1 MDYHL
6 FFSAIENKDNGES
19 ASNMEAAACLEEE
32 TEETTNG
39 EIFLKCILKMDD
51 ASKFDDLVD
60 FVECEQ
66 GKDYSSWLKNR
77 QKYRKR
83 RSERLAVL
91 RWERKKKTWRRF
103 KGNRN

>member
-1 MDYHL
+1 
-6 FFSAIENKDNGES
+6 
-19 ASNMEAAACLEEE
+19 MEAVECFEEE

-39 EIFLKCILKMDD
+39 EIFLKCILKKHDV
-51 ASKFDDLVD
+51 SKFDDLVD

-83 RSERLAVL
+83 KSEKLAVL
-91 RWERKKKTWRRF
+91 RWERKKKTWRSL
-103 KGNRN
+103 KGNIN